1 MAKHV
6 EAINV
11 SSSAAVSRPSFN
23 ATQDCAGGCGGTYA
37 GIVCDNECYGDASI
51 LSCNV
56 HCDNYSSVEI
66 CGDICLAIMSGP
78 CDSSCDL
85 ASGLGCTSTCL
96 FYSNMEG

>member
-11 SSSAAVSRPSFN
+11 SSSAAVSQPSFN

-51 LSCNV
+51 LNCNAY
-56 HCDNYSSVEI
+56 CDNYSAAPW
-66 CGDICLAIMSGP
+66 CNP
-78 CDSSCDL
+78 WCDL
-85 ASGLGCTSTCL
+85 QIGASCTVTCYYYNNLSEGCSRL
-96 FYSNMEG
+96 VPYGPW